1 MRNRDPLELRWI
13 FTVPLE
19 LWWGFW
25 ESSQVASGGFGL
37 ILSCDGELGFPLKL
51 HQGTQNSS

>member
-37 ILSCDGELGFPLKL
+37 ILGCDGELGVPLEL
-51 HQGTQNSS
+51 QQDNWVSS